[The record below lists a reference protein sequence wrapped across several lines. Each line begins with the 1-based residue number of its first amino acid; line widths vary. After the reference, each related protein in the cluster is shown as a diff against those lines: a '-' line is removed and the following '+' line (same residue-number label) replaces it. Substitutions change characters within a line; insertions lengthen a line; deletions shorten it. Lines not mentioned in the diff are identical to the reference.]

1 MTVIELAILDYVYS
15 RAETDKEFS
24 KQLEDAI
31 KQRIVD
37 GDWKVFDI
45 SHLWKDVNNIINEL
59 DKKFTEEYTQQ
70 EFVNALMKNTPD
82 DNRHRKIRIDDM
94 PPELVDMCI
103 RYAEK
108 QPVTEAAMGLF
119 SNYWKAK
126 VKEAEAT
133 EARGIILHD
142 IDPKELKDA
151 KFLAPPKTNWKL
163 NKPISLKEQFKDDRP
178 TLGLNHTDISVL
190 KGKVITE
197 IEGLKKDGDEI
208 YIKTSD
214 GCVYKMYHEQDCCES
229 VWIEDVCG
237 DVEDLIG
244 SPVLVAEKCTNAE
257 DLGELPDSDYSHTW
271 TFYKLATAKGYV
283 DIRWYGTSNGYYSE
297 SVDFKQLK

>member
-1 MTVIELAILDYVYS
+1 MNIEQLAILDYVYS
-15 RAETDKEFS
+15 MAKTDNVFK
-24 KQLEDAI
+24 KQIEDAV

-45 SHLWKDVNNIINEL
+45 LHFWKDVNNLINEVE
-59 DKKFTEEYTQQ
+59 KKFTKEYTQQ
-70 EFVNALMKNTPD
+70 EFVNTLMENTP
-82 DNRHRKIRIDDM
+82 
-94 PPELVDMCI
+94 
-103 RYAEK
+103 
-108 QPVTEAAMGLF
+108 G
-119 SNYWKAK
+119 
-126 VKEAEAT
+126 
-133 EARGIILHD
+133 
-142 IDPKELKDA
+142 
-151 KFLAPPKTNWKL
+151 
-163 NKPISLKEQFKDDRP
+163 KPISLEEQFQDVSTWELD
-178 TLGLNHTDISVL
+178 NIYFSIL

-197 IEGLKKDGDEI
+197 IEGLEKDGDEV

-214 GCVYKMYHEQDCCES
+214 GSVYKMFHEQECCES

-244 SPVLVAEKCTNAE
+244 SPVLVAKERTDTDYLG
-257 DLGELPDSDYSHTW
+257 DLLKSNRTRTR

>member
-1 MTVIELAILDYVYS
+1 MNIEQLAILDYVYS
-15 RAETDKEFS
+15 RAKTDNEFR
-24 KQLEDAI
+24 KQIEDAV
-31 KQRIVD
+31 KKRFFD
-37 GDWKVFDI
+37 GNWEVFDMDI
-45 SHLWKDVNNIINEL
+45 VLQDIHNILGGIEAPLQYYGLAKTANEGKMKGCNL
-59 DKKFTEEYTQQ
+59 VEKSD
-70 EFVNALMKNTPD
+70 MKNVKRRSPD
-82 DNRHRKIRIDDM
+82 LIERSIR
-94 PPELVDMCI
+94 L
-103 RYAEK
+103 
-108 QPVTEAAMGLF
+108 
-119 SNYWKAK
+119 
-126 VKEAEAT
+126 
-133 EARGIILHD
+133 
-142 IDPKELKDA
+142 PKD
-151 KFLAPPKTNWKL
+151 FIPTYT
-163 NKPISLKEQFKDDRP
+163 SLKEQFQDISTWRLDDI
-178 TLGLNHTDISVL
+178 GISVL